1 MKTFTPPL
9 LLALSIVAM
18 PLAAQAQEA
27 SARPVSLQA
36 QATVPGKSGT
46 VKLVNGNVS
55 VVPAEGARRAL
66 KPGDAVAVTD
76 QVVTGPDSAASV
88 VLRDGTTLMLGPD
101 SQLEIK
107 GFTYDATKQ
116 EGNVILSMLR
126 GTMRMITGL
135 IGKAHPEAVKINT
148 PTSLIGVLGTDF
160 IVKAE
165 GSI

>member
-1 MKTFTPPL
+1 
-9 LLALSIVAM
+9 
-18 PLAAQAQEA
+18 
-27 SARPVSLQA
+27 
-36 QATVPGKSGT
+36 
-46 VKLVNGNVS
+46 
-55 VVPAEGARRAL
+55 
-66 KPGDAVAVTD
+66 
-76 QVVTGPDSAASV
+76 
-88 VLRDGTTLMLGPD
+88 MLGPD